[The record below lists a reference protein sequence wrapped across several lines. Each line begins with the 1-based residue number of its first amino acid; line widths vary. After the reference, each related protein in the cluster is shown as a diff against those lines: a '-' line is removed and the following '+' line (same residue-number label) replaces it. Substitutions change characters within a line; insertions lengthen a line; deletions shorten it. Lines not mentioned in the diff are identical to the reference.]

1 MKKLF
6 NSSGGLVLLIALL
19 LAAITLVVSLFL
31 SGANPAANL
40 WGIVTTPF
48 RSAGSAVADWAERT
62 FTDRYRAETL
72 EEEVDRLRK
81 ELAAAQQEARVGQ
94 EAIEENENL
103 RALLGL
109 RQKRSDLT
117 ELESATVTARGL
129 SNWES
134 SFTISKGSN
143 YGLAKDQ
150 CVIDAYGDLV
160 GVVNEVGFNWAT
172 VLTVVD
178 TDIDMGG
185 KVSRPGGQAA
195 AVLEGDFALMTQGRL
210 KLSYLP
216 EDTLLR
222 AGDLV
227 LTSGRGGVYPPDL
240 VVGSVESVQNDP
252 SGMTRYAVVAPKA
265 DLGALNQVFVIKSFD
280 IVE

>member
-6 NSSGGLVLLIALL
+6 DSSGGLVLLIALL
-19 LAAITLVVSLFL
+19 LSAITLVLSLFL
-31 SGANPAANL
+31 SGANPTANL
-40 WGIVTTPF
+40 WGLLTTPF
-48 RSAGSAVADWAERT
+48 RSGGTAVADWVEHT
-62 FTDRYRAETL
+62 FSDRYRVEKL
-72 EEEVDRLRK
+72 QDEVERLRQ
-81 ELAAAQQEARVGQ
+81 ELAAAEEAVRDAQEAT
-94 EAIEENENL
+94 EENERL
-103 RALLGL
+103 RTLLGL

-117 ELESATVTARGL
+117 DFESATVTARAL

-143 YGLAKDQ
+143 YGLEKDQ
-150 CVIDAYGDLV
+150 CVIDAYGNLV
-160 GVVNEVGFNWAT
+160 GVVGEVGVNWAT

-185 KVSRPGGQAA
+185 KVSRPGAQVA
-195 AVLEGDFALMTQGRL
+195 AVLEGDFLLMTQGRL

-216 EDTLLR
+216 EDTQLR
-222 AGDLV
+222 SGDLV

-240 VVGSVESVQNDP
+240 VVGTVESVQNDP
-252 SGMTRYAVVAPKA
+252 SGMTRYAVVEPKA
-265 DLGALNQVFVIKSFD
+265 DLDSLSQVFVIKSFD

>member
-1 MKKLF
+1 MKRLF
-6 NSSGGLVLLIALL
+6 NSSGGLIVLIALL

-40 WGIVTTPF
+40 WGAVTTPF
-48 RSAGSAVADWAERT
+48 RSAGAAVADWAQRA
-62 FTDRYRAETL
+62 FTDRYRAATL
-72 EEEVDRLRK
+72 EEEVERLRQ
-81 ELAAAQQEARVGQ
+81 ELAATQRELRDSQEAAV
-94 EAIEENENL
+94 ENENL

-117 ELESATVTARGL
+117 ELESATVTARSL
-129 SNWES
+129 SNWEAS
-134 SFTISKGSN
+134 LTISKGSN
-143 YGLAKDQ
+143 YGLEKDQ

-160 GVVNEVGFNWAT
+160 GVVSEVGINWAT

-185 KVSRPGGQAA
+185 KVSRPGGNAA
-195 AVLEGDFALMTQGRL
+195 AVLEGDFTLMTQGRV

-216 EDTLLR
+216 EDTQLR

-240 VVGSVESVQNDP
+240 VVGNVESVQNDS

-265 DLGALNQVFVIKSFD
+265 DLNGLDQVFVIKSFD

>member
-1 MKKLF
+1 MKRLF
-6 NSSGGLVLLIALL
+6 NSSGGLIVLIALL

-40 WGIVTTPF
+40 WGAVTTPF
-48 RSAGSAVADWAERT
+48 RSAGAAVADWAQRA
-62 FTDRYRAETL
+62 FTDRYRAATL
-72 EEEVDRLRK
+72 EEEVERLRQ
-81 ELAAAQQEARVGQ
+81 ELAATQRELRDSQEAAV
-94 EAIEENENL
+94 ENENL

-117 ELESATVTARGL
+117 ELESATVTARSL
-129 SNWES
+129 SNWEAS
-134 SFTISKGSN
+134 LTISKGSN
-143 YGLAKDQ
+143 YGLEKDQ

-160 GVVNEVGFNWAT
+160 GVVSEVGINWAT

-185 KVSRPGGQAA
+185 KVSRPGGNAA
-195 AVLEGDFALMTQGRL
+195 AVLEGDFTLMTQGRV

-216 EDTLLR
+216 EDTQLR

-240 VVGSVESVQNDP
+240 VVGNVESVQNDP

-265 DLGALNQVFVIKSFD
+265 ALNGLNQVFVIKSFD